1 MDQIN
6 VLYIHSHDTGR
17 YVQPYGYAVSTPNI
31 QKLAEEG
38 ILFRQAFS
46 VAPTCSPS
54 RAGLLTGQCPHS
66 NGQFGLVNRGFE
78 LPDCNKHIVN
88 TLKKEGYYSA
98 LIGLQHIRKDPT
110 SIGYDYIGEVE
121 SNHVKH
127 VVPKAVEFLK
137 NTHNQPL
144 FLSVGFSET
153 HRVFPSHSTDIN
165 PNYCQPPAPLPD
177 TPEIRE
183 DMADFKTSASILDKG
198 IARVL
203 KALEENGLTNNT
215 LVICTTDHGI
225 AFPTM
230 KCNLTDHGIGVMLIM
245 KGPHGFE
252 GGKVCDALVSQID
265 IFPTICDLLDIEFP
279 EWLEGNSIMPL
290 VHREKKEINNEIF
303 SEVNYHCSYE
313 PMRAVRTKRWKY
325 IRRYL
330 NKNTPM
336 LANCDP
342 SSSKNVLLKNGWKEE
357 FVDKEELY
365 DLIFDPNESNN
376 LANDPSKK
384 DKLQNM
390 RNKLDNWMQK
400 TKDPLLKGEIKAPP
414 GAKVN
419 KFDDVE
425 PNDIWEYEE
434 RPEGYA

>member
-38 ILFRQAFS
+38 ILFRQAFN

-78 LPDCNKHIVN
+78 LSDCNKHIVN

-98 LIGLQHIRKDPT
+98 LIGVQHIRKAST

-121 SNHVKH
+121 SNHVKD

-153 HRVFPSHSTDIN
+153 HRIFPSHSTDIN

-183 DMADFKTSASILDKG
+183 DMADFKTSVSILDKG

-252 GGKVCDALVSQID
+252 GGKVCNALVSQID

-330 NKNTPM
+330 NKNTPV

-342 SSSKNVLLKNGWKEE
+342 SLSKNVLLKNGWKEK
-357 FVDKEELY
+357 FVDL
-365 DLIFDPNESNN
+365 
-376 LANDPSKK
+376 KK
-384 DKLQNM
+384 INF
-390 RNKLDNWMQK
+390 K
-400 TKDPLLKGEIKAPP
+400 T
-414 GAKVN
+414 
-419 KFDDVE
+419 
-425 PNDIWEYEE
+425 
-434 RPEGYA
+434 